1 MNRRVI
7 VAALCL
13 LWICAGGVWTAAVA
27 QQEEPVSTGVI
38 ISVNGDVEVDRAEGM
53 NSVDEGFVL
62 MGGDTIIVKS
72 GAHCSGFT
80 PQGENFE
87 LDGPVE
93 LELPSSASAGVVDNV
108 TRWVQR
114 QLADWIGEGRRRPL
128 TTRGGRDW
136 SLTDEAPSPI
146 IPAVDGAVRPGRFQ
160 LHWSTVPGVD
170 RYEVTVAPEVGDE
183 ILRSVRDNNVMLDD
197 LEPGGMYVWKVSP
210 DVEGWGGHGGWRTF
224 RVLTSDEATQL
235 DEALKGLDD
244 IAGGVLLLS
253 VGLHDEAIYRFDAA
267 AASGKD
273 VRSAK
278 LWRAQALADCGLYKQ
293 AYEDMIQLRG
303 IE

>member
-27 QQEEPVSTGVI
+27 QQEGPVSTGVI
-38 ISVNGDVEVDRAEGM
+38 VSIHGEVEVDRAGDR
-53 NSVDEGFVL
+53 SAIDEGFVL

-72 GAHCSGFT
+72 GAHCGGFT
-80 PQGENFE
+80 PQGESFE
-87 LDGPVE
+87 IDGPVE
-93 LELPSSASAGVVDNV
+93 LELPDTAGEGVIDNV
-108 TRWVQR
+108 SRWVQR

-146 IPAVDGAVRPGRFQ
+146 IPAPDGAVRSGRPQ

-170 RYEVTVAPEVGDE
+170 RYQVTLAPEVGDE
-183 ILRSVRDNNVMLDD
+183 ILRSVRDNNVTIEE
-197 LEPGGMYVWKVSP
+197 LEPGAQYVWKVGP
-210 DVEGWGGHGGWRTF
+210 DIEGWGGHGGWRGF
-224 RVLTSDEATQL
+224 RVLTHDEEAQL

-267 AASGKD
+267 TASGTD
-273 VRSAK
+273 VRSAR

-293 AYEDMIQLRG
+293 AYEDLIQLRG
-303 IE
+303 LN